1 MKKEQSIQIVN
12 ILKAAAFDF
21 NSETY
26 NAKIVQNNSAKVGL
40 KINNNHYHK
49 LAKLHK
55 VEQEKIIS

>member
-12 ILKAAAFDF
+12 ILKAAFDF
-21 NSETY
+21 NSETQ